1 MRIYIYIGGE
11 KLVSKS
17 GVGQAIRHQQEM
29 LRRAG
34 VDTTEHWTADTAAV
48 HVNTVLPDSL
58 LAVLAARIRGRKV
71 VYYGHSTME
80 DFRSS
85 FKGSDLLAP
94 LFCKWIKFCY
104 GLGDVVLTPTEYSRK
119 LLESYGL
126 KKPVYSISNG
136 VDTSFF
142 APSPER
148 REAFRRRWGLRDG
161 ERAVISVGHTIA
173 RKGLPEFLELARRMP
188 EVRFLWYGWT
198 DPRLLPQSILDAM
211 DQAPENVV
219 FPGFVDRETLREAY
233 CGADVFAF
241 LSREETEGIVVLEA
255 LACGIPTVLRDIP
268 VYDGWLESGREV
280 YKASDADGF
289 AAAVR
294 GVLDGTLPDLREA
307 ALAKARSRS
316 LETVGRRLQDIY
328 RREGVL
334 PQEPQPVP
342 AVSALNLLS
351 KNSFPGRM

>member
-1 MRIYIYIGGE
+1 MRIYIYTGGE

-148 REAFRRRWGLRDG
+148 REAFRRRWGR
-161 ERAVISVGHTIA
+161 
-173 RKGLPEFLELARRMP
+173 
-188 EVRFLWYGWT
+188 
-198 DPRLLPQSILDAM
+198 
-211 DQAPENVV
+211 
-219 FPGFVDRETLREAY
+219 
-233 CGADVFAF
+233 
-241 LSREETEGIVVLEA
+241 
-255 LACGIPTVLRDIP
+255 
-268 VYDGWLESGREV
+268 
-280 YKASDADGF
+280 
-289 AAAVR
+289 
-294 GVLDGTLPDLREA
+294 
-307 ALAKARSRS
+307 
-316 LETVGRRLQDIY
+316 
-328 RREGVL
+328 
-334 PQEPQPVP
+334 
-342 AVSALNLLS
+342 
-351 KNSFPGRM
+351 